1 MRYAI
6 IYLLPITI
14 ISVLLIYYMKP
25 ISHWLGNSLYPN
37 MENTGHQEAVAK
49 IQDMDGNVVAR
60 YSSGEK
66 PLSKGSHVHNYDR
79 IQVGDKSYIVLNF
92 PFHYTLKFSENS
104 QFLVELWDQKKKE
117 TSPVYIYI
125 KYGEYEM
132 IQQGQKGRL
141 FLIKNN
147 RQFTPEE
154 GIPPQQGLTLVT
166 PTNPMDPSQTPQ
178 TSPHQ
183 QPQTTTSYPST
194 EYIEKMVA
202 AQLSHFEK
210 CLIDHANDRES
221 LKGDTLIGFSILNT
235 GRVQDVAVIKSQIKN
250 KPFEGCIVRVF
261 QALIFKP
268 FNGNMIDFT
277 YPMSFN

>member
-6 IYLLPITI
+6 IYLLPVTI

-37 MENTGHQEAVAK
+37 LENTGPQEAVAK
-49 IQDMDGNVVAR
+49 IQDIDGNVVVR
-60 YSSGEK
+60 YSSEEK
-66 PLSKGSHVHNYDR
+66 PLSKGQQVHNYDR

-92 PFHYTLKFSENS
+92 PSQYTLKFSENS
-104 QFLVELWDQKKKE
+104 QFLMELWDQKKKE

-125 KYGEYEM
+125 KYGEYEV
-132 IQQGQKGRL
+132 IQKGQPGRL

-154 GIPPQQGLTLVT
+154 GMPPQQGLTLVN
-166 PTNPMDPSQTPQ
+166 PTDPSQTPQ
-178 TSPHQ
+178 TSPNQ
-183 QPQTTTSYPST
+183 QPQTTTSYPRT
-194 EYIEKMVA
+194 EYIEGVVA
-202 AQLSHFEK
+202 AQLPYFEK

-221 LKGDTLIGFSILNT
+221 LKGEALIGFSILNT

-250 KPFEGCIVRVF
+250 KLFEMCILRVF
-261 QALIFKP
+261 QALTFKP
-268 FNGNMIDFT
+268 FNGKMIDFT
-277 YPMSFN
+277 IP